1 VIEDWRV
8 GVDVGGTFTDVVLA
22 GPGGVVVEK
31 LPSTPRNFAEATAD
45 GVLAALKRAD
55 VQPSQLAELVHGTTV
70 ATNAILEQRGA
81 RTGLLTTRGFRDVL
95 EIRRL
100 RLPRLY
106 DPLWVKPPPLV
117 ERALRLEVDERVE
130 HTGAVLRP
138 LDEPSVRAA
147 VERLLAEQVEAV
159 AVCLLHSYRNPTHER
174 RVGEIVRAMAPDLYL
189 SLSSEVLPQIREYE
203 RTSTTVIN
211 AYVGPVIGGYLADL
225 EARLAGAATRPAR
238 GRRLRG
244 SKRPRLLVMQS
255 GGGVMTARA
264 ARRRPVYVVESGPAA
279 GVIAAARLGDAI
291 GVADLITLDMGGTTA
306 KASIVERGRV
316 HHVAES
322 EVGGGITIGNRLN
335 RGGGYLLSVPS
346 IDVCEVGAGGG
357 SIAQVDPG
365 GQLRVGPASAGADP
379 GPACYR
385 RGGGHATLTDVN
397 VVLGL
402 LSGEA
407 LVGGALPIDS
417 DAAARAVERDV
428 ARPLGL
434 GLVDAA
440 WAAHRVGVAS
450 MVRIVRAVSSERGR
464 DPRGF
469 ALVAFGGNGPLHGAL
484 VAADLAIGRVV
495 VPPNP
500 GLFSAWGLLRADLE
514 YHFGQTALGPLD
526 RLAGADR
533 ALDRLYERLTETAL
547 AQLAADAG
555 APGRP
560 LGDLAVERYAE
571 LRYLGQSFE
580 LRVPVEP
587 GLPPAELAGRFAA
600 EHERSY
606 GHRFAD
612 VPVELVNVGIV
623 ARAPSPPTPRA
634 VGSAPSLRAA
644 PRSTHRRAFFGP
656 GHGWR
661 EVAVLDRA
669 DVGAATTRGP
679 LIVEEYDAT
688 TAVPPCWTIRR
699 DGGDNLLLEPV

>member
-1 VIEDWRV
+1 VSGEWRV

-22 GPGGVVVEK
+22 GPGGGVVEK
-31 LPSTPRNFAEATAD
+31 LPSTPRNFAEATAE
-45 GVLAALKRAD
+45 GVFAALKRAGVPASD
-55 VQPSQLAELVHGTTV
+55 LAEIVHGTTV

-138 LDEPSVRAA
+138 LDEASVRAS
-147 VERLLAEQVEAV
+147 VERLLAERVEAI
-159 AVCLLHSYRNPTHER
+159 AVCLLHSYRNPDHER

-189 SLSSEVLPQIREYE
+189 SLSSDVLPLIREYE

-211 AYVGPVIGGYLADL
+211 AYIGPVIGGYLADL
-225 EARLAGAATRPAR
+225 EARLAADGAARSARP
-238 GRRLRG
+238 
-244 SKRPRLLVMQS
+244 PRLLVMQS

-264 ARRRPVYVVESGPAA
+264 ATRRPVYVVESGPAA
-279 GVIAAARLGDAI
+279 GVIAAARLGVAM

-306 KASIVERGRV
+306 KASIVERGQV
-316 HHVAES
+316 HHVSEC
-322 EVGGGITIGNRLN
+322 EVGGGLTIGNRLN

-379 GPACYR
+379 GPACYG
-385 RGGGHATLTDVN
+385 RGGAHATLTDVN

-402 LSGEA
+402 LSDQA
-407 LVGGALPIDS
+407 LVGGALPLDP

-434 GLVDAA
+434 GLVEAA

-469 ALVAFGGNGPLHGAL
+469 VLVAFGGNGPLHGVL
-484 VAADLAIGRVV
+484 VAADLKIGRVV

-514 YHFGQTALGPLD
+514 YHFGQTALGPLEGV
-526 RLAGADR
+526 AGTAGG
-533 ALDRLYERLTETAL
+533 LERLYEGLRQSAF
-547 AQLAADAG
+547 AQLADDASG
-555 APGRP
+555 PGRAV
-560 LGDLAVERYAE
+560 GDLAVERYAE

-623 ARAPSPPTPRA
+623 ARAPSPPIDGA
-634 VGSAPSLRAA
+634 VGSAPSPRLRAG
-644 PRSTHRRAFFGP
+644 PRSTRRRAFFGP

-661 EVAVLDRA
+661 EVAVLDRG
-669 DVGAATTRGP
+669 DVARSRRDAAAHGP

-688 TAVPPCWTIRR
+688 TAVPPGWTIRR
-699 DGGDNLLLEPV
+699 DQHENLLLEPA